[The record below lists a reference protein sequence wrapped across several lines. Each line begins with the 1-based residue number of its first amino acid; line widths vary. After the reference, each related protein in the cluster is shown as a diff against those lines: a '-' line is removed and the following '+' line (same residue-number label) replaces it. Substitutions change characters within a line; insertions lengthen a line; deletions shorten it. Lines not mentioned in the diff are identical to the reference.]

1 MKILDLDTLNDIR
14 QTGMR
19 KLLPGIPRIGVGMGT
34 CGIGNGAADV
44 MAALNEKL
52 EERGVQAMVV
62 PVGCFGFC
70 AAEPLVNVH
79 VPHQPLV
86 ILSGVTV
93 DDVDAIVE
101 AVKSGEP
108 PSVKRMCKIESWDH
122 VTAHIRYGEGL
133 PDVPHWNEV
142 PFFKGQKKV
151 VLRHSGLINP
161 EDIEEYIAV
170 GGYQALHQARQAPDP
185 SAIIEEIKRAKLRG
199 RGGAGYPTGV
209 KWDLLRKAKS
219 DRKIMICNADEGDP
233 GAYMNRNEIESDP
246 HSLVEGMLIGALA
259 TGSTDGVVYLRAEY
273 PLAVERLEKALEHAR
288 AAGLIGEDIFG
299 EGFSFDMQLVEGA
312 GAFVCGEETAMIASL
327 EGKAGRPRPRPPYPA
342 EKGLWGRPTNIN
354 NVETWFNV
362 PVIVARGGDWFASMG
377 TPSSAGT
384 KVFSLVGKIKNT
396 GLVEM
401 PLGTK
406 LEDIVYGSGEGSPEG
421 RELKAVQTGGPSGG
435 CIPAQHFHTPV
446 DYEALAALGA
456 IMGSGGVV
464 VMDEDTCMVDVA
476 RYFVEFSRSESCG
489 KCTPCRAGLDQ
500 ALSILNRITNGTADF
515 SDLNE
520 LRDLGYMIQEA
531 SLCGLGQTAPNPVL
545 TTLQYFRNEYDEHIR
560 TSRCRS
566 GVCEKLFVS
575 PCENDCPL
583 HMRIPI
589 YLTLFKEKKRE
600 EATELV
606 WLENPLPASTGRLCP
621 AACEQRCR
629 RISVDGPVNMKEAHR
644 FIADQAFAGGT
655 DALKAR
661 LAERKQDA
669 TGKRVAVM
677 GGGPSG
683 LTAAYYLALLGHEV
697 DVYEAREEPGGY
709 LRYDVPR
716 FQLPV
721 AALDQEIDIIRS
733 LGVTF
738 HTGQRLGT
746 DVKINEIEKD
756 HDAVFVGTG
765 APQPANDGSGV
776 SMHMAYLR
784 DSLLTLTSEGAVSA
798 DPVTG
803 RTDRP
808 HTYAGGAVTGGA
820 PNLAEAMAQ
829 AKGAA
834 LAIDRLL
841 TGEDRTAVL
850 VGTYTYR
857 RMPMLKAL
865 GGERHESEVRE
876 LGQGADT
883 QDELLTG
890 LSDEDA
896 LNESR
901 RCLRCD
907 VKSECV
913 HPR

>member
-14 QTGMR
+14 QTGLQ
-19 KLLPGIPRIGVGMGT
+19 KLLPGKPRIGVGMGT

-44 MAALNEKL
+44 MAALREQL
-52 EERGVQAMVV
+52 DARGLQAMVV

-79 VPHQPLV
+79 LPHQPMV

-93 DDVDAIVE
+93 EDVPAIVDA
-101 AVKSGEP
+101 VKNGEP
-108 PSVKRMCKIESWDH
+108 PGVKRMCKVEAWDH

-133 PDVPHWNEV
+133 PEVPHWHEV
-142 PFFKGQKKV
+142 PFFQGQKKV

-170 GGYQALHQARQAPDP
+170 GGYQALHQARQAPNP
-185 SAIIEEIKRAKLRG
+185 ASIIEEIKRAKLRG

-209 KWDLLRKAKS
+209 KWDLLRKTGAE
-219 DRKIMICNADEGDP
+219 RKTMICNADEGDP

-246 HSLVEGMLIGALA
+246 HSLLEGMLIGALA

-273 PLAVERLEKALEHAR
+273 PLAVERLEKALSQAR
-288 AAGLIGEDIFG
+288 AAGLIGHDIFG
-299 EGFSFDMQLVEGA
+299 GGFSFDMKLVEGA

-342 EKGLWGRPTNIN
+342 EKGLWGHPTNIN

-406 LEDIVYGSGEGSPEG
+406 LEDIVYGAGEGSPGG
-421 RELKAVQTGGPSGG
+421 RTLKAVQTGGPSGG
-435 CIPAQHFHTPV
+435 CIPSQHFHTPV
-446 DYEALAALGA
+446 DYEALAGLGA

-476 RYFVEFSRSESCG
+476 RYFVEFSKSESCG

-500 ALSILNRITNGTADF
+500 ALRILNRITDGSASF
-515 SDLNE
+515 ADLNE
-520 LRDLGYMIQEA
+520 LRDLGYMIREA

-566 GVCEKLFVS
+566 GVCEKLFVA

-583 HMRIPI
+583 HMRVPI
-589 YLTLFKEKKRE
+589 YLTLLKEKKRD

-621 AACEQRCR
+621 AECETRCR
-629 RISVDGPVNMKEAHR
+629 RITVDGPVNMKEVHR
-644 FIADQAFAGGT
+644 YIADRAFEGSL
-655 DALKAR
+655 DELNRR
-661 LAERKQDA
+661 LADRQLPS
-669 TGKRVAVM
+669 TGKKVAIT
-677 GGGPSG
+677 GAGPSG
-683 LTAAYYLALLGHEV
+683 LTAAYYLALLGHAV

-716 FQLPV
+716 FQLPLAV
-721 AALDQEIDIIRS
+721 LEHEIDLIRG

-738 HTGQRLGT
+738 HTGQRLGQ
-746 DVKINEIEKD
+746 DVKISDIEKD
-756 HDAVFVGTG
+756 HGAVFVATG
-765 APQPANDGSGV
+765 APQPASDGSGV

-784 DSLLTLTSEGAVSA
+784 SELLTLNDHGGVSA
-798 DPVTG
+798 DALTG
-803 RTDRP
+803 KTDRP
-808 HTYAGGAVTGGA
+808 HTYAGGAVTGGS

-841 TGEDRTAVL
+841 TGEDRSGAL
-850 VGTYTYR
+850 VGTYKYR

-876 LGQGADT
+876 LGPGADSL
-883 QDELLTG
+883 QEVLTG
-890 LSDEDA
+890 LGDEDA

-907 VKSECV
+907 VKAECV